1 MYIYRHIDIDIDIDI
16 IMEYWNT
23 LTEKT
28 RHKDLK

>member
-1 MYIYRHIDIDIDIDI
+1 MYIYRHIDIDIDI